1 MALMKAALVWERFV
15 LKDLTRFGQL
25 AKVLSNSTYKRDY
38 CFNYYLQ
45 VELVPSGDVVG
56 LAKGVGGLVKDVV
69 TFKWAQ
75 VVHRNKL

>member
-25 AKVLSNSTYKRDY
+25 AK
-38 CFNYYLQ
+38 

-75 VVHRNKL
+75 VVHRKKL